1 MKVSK
6 KQLQEMIEE
15 ALKYDPPS
23 IGSGKGFT
31 SGKDLI
37 ATRNLKIMKVHAR
50 KSIELLNKV
59 KDNLQEIFE
68 DEVTWRPLE
77 KALDQIMARII
88 KKHNGLETDPG
99 KHFMSVKMKE
109 EKKS

>member
-6 KQLQEMIEE
+6 EQLQEMIKE

-31 SGKDLI
+31 SGKDAI
-37 ATRNLKIMKVHAR
+37 KKRNFAIMKANA
-50 KSIELLNKV
+50 KSAVAHLNKV
-59 KDNLQEIFE
+59 KDSLQEIFE
-68 DEVTWRPLE
+68 DEATWRPLE
-77 KALDQIMARII
+77 KALDQVMMRII

-99 KHFMSVKMKE
+99 KHFTSIKLKE